1 MVMEPDTLVE
11 LRLYASCQMGRL
23 KGSVHLNEVK
33 YAVHSWEKA
42 GLEN

>member
-1 MVMEPDTLVE
+1 MVMKPDTLAE
-11 LRLYASCQMGRL
+11 PRLYASCHMGRL
-23 KGSVHLNEVK
+23 TGSVHLNEVG